1 MIKIY
6 KSTIGNGAIA
16 RFDGTSFSF
25 KTGLFEHE
33 RIAANQVQ
41 AVGQVNGYSPDT
53 PRWVG
58 LLKGIGGV
66 VLFLLLTISGWLA
79 NVGFLAG
86 GVIGVVL
93 LWKGSILLGLGA
105 LVLGAVSQLVLPAVI
120 IFVVAS
126 VGGLFAA
133 ALGVFAG
140 IEPEGY
146 TRFVCVFKDG
156 RGFLGATDTKT
167 YATILAA
174 APRAETVV
182 SENALAKSHGERGT
196 AQ

>member
-16 RFDGTSFSF
+16 KFDGTSFSF
-25 KTGLFEHE
+25 KTGLLEHE

-41 AVGQVNGYSPDT
+41 AIGTLKGYSPDT

-58 LLKGIGGV
+58 ILKSIGGIV
-66 VLFLLLTISGWLA
+66 FFLLLTISGWLA

-86 GVIGVVL
+86 GVIGVIL

-105 LVLGAVSQLVLPAVI
+105 LVLGAISQLVFPAVI
-120 IFVVAS
+120 LFIVAS
-126 VGGLFAA
+126 VSGLFAA

-146 TRFVCVFKDG
+146 TKFICVFNDG
-156 RGFLGATDTKT
+156 RGFLGATDTNT
-167 YATILAA
+167 YSAILAA
-174 APRAETVV
+174 GPRTETSF
-182 SENALAKSHGERGT
+182 SENALAERT
-196 AQ
+196 

>member
-1 MIKIY
+1 MIKLY

-16 RFDGTSFSF
+16 KFDGTSFSF

-41 AVGQVNGYSPDT
+41 AIGTVKGYSPDT

-58 LLKGIGGV
+58 ILKSIGGIA
-66 VLFLLLTISGWLA
+66 LFLLLTISGWLA

-105 LVLGAVSQLVLPAVI
+105 LVLGAISQFVLPAVM
-120 IFVVAS
+120 IFIVAS
-126 VGGLFAA
+126 ISGLFAA

-146 TRFVCVFKDG
+146 TKFICVFNDS
-156 RGFLGATDTKT
+156 RGFVGATDTKT
-167 YATILAA
+167 YAAILAA
-174 APRAETVV
+174 GPRTETSF
-182 SENALAKSHGERGT
+182 SENAQTERI
-196 AQ
+196 